1 MNARFLVVFISL
13 LLFFLIPCFHL
24 HFRIFVKTALLNHD
38 KVRKK
43 NMVIINFANKEEIIK
58 RIRIRIE
65 KKIGINSCQ
74 VKKIGEK
81 YLSGKRESGKNL
93 VTCKKFSHFS
103 PTFFP
108 PIR

>member
-1 MNARFLVVFISL
+1 MNARFLVVFIS

-74 VKKIGEK
+74 VKKIGENTC
-81 YLSGKRESGKNL
+81 REKESQEKIWSLAKNL
-93 VTCKKFSHFS
+93 VTFHQL
-103 PTFFP
+103 FFP
-108 PIR
+108 R